1 MAVENEKL
9 LIVRP
14 LGPQGPKVG
23 IKISEVGDFIAL
35 DVALGELTE
44 KQRKTVTGVLSA
56 AERAGLEV
64 VDCSPLPDQET
75 LNRFD

>member
-1 MAVENEKL
+1 LAVENEKL

>member
-1 MAVENEKL
+1 LAVENEKL

-64 VDCSPLPDQET
+64 VDCSPFPDQET